1 MSQSG
6 RVRPARRRAVTAAVL
21 LLGTIL
27 VLGGCSAQQR
37 DEWSRLALPEGAT
50 KETPLIGNLW
60 IGAWIAAFAVGALV
74 WGLIIWA
81 VIAYRR
87 RGDELPKQT
96 RFNIP
101 IEFLYTVAPLFVLVP
116 LFYYTADHQEQLTDT
131 SQEPDLVVNVIG
143 QQWSWTF
150 NYMDEDVH
158 DVGTINDRPTLYLP
172 VNQTVRFDLES
183 PDVIHSFWVPAFY
196 MKMDVIPGHPNAF
209 QVTPD
214 REGSYAGRCAELCGA
229 YHQSMLFNVEV
240 VSEQEYQ
247 DHIEQLRETGQEG
260 IIEPPIRGAFDDK
273 VLDDKNTGPTGGD
286 HE

>member
-1 MSQSG
+1 M
-6 RVRPARRRAVTAAVL
+6 
-21 LLGTIL
+21 L

-37 DEWSRLALPEGAT
+37 DDWSRLALPEPAT
-50 KETPLIGNLW
+50 EETPLIGNLW
-60 IGAWIAAFAVGALV
+60 IGSWIAAFAVGVLV

-81 VIAYRR
+81 VVAYRR
-87 RGDELPKQT
+87 RDDELPKQT

-116 LFYYTADHQEQLTDT
+116 LFWFTVDHQEQVTELSDD
-131 SQEPDLVVNVIG
+131 PDVTIGVIG

-150 NYMDEDVH
+150 NYMDEEVN

-172 VNQTVRFDLES
+172 VNQTVRFDLMS
-183 PDVIHSFWVPAFY
+183 PDVIHSFWIPAFY
-196 MKMDVIPGHPNAF
+196 MKMDVIPGHDNAF

-214 REGSYAGRCAELCGA
+214 REGSYVGRCAELCGA

-247 DHIEQLRETGQEG
+247 DHIESLREAGQDT
-260 IIEPPIRGAFDDK
+260 IIEPPIRGAYDDE
-273 VLDDKNTGPTGGD
+273 VLDDENTGGD